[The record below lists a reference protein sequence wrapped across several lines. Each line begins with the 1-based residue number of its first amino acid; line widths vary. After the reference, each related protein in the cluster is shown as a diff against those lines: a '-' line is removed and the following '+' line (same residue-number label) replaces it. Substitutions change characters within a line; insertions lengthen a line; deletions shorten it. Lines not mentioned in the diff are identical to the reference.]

1 MFMPNPITA
10 FDFYKADH
18 RRQYPDGT
26 DMVYS
31 NFTPRSDRLAK
42 VIREQ
47 FDGKIVYAGLQAFLI
62 EFLIIQFAEK
72 FFNLPEEKAVKQFT
86 RRMVT
91 SLGPNNIGE
100 DHIRALHRLG
110 HIPLEIRALPEGSR
124 VNMKV
129 PVFTV
134 KNTLPEF
141 FWLTN
146 AMETVLS
153 MFTWKTCTSATL
165 AYEYRK
171 LLDAYAE
178 KTGTAK
184 EFVQW
189 QGHDFSMRGMSGF
202 DDAMMS
208 GFGHLL
214 SFTGTD
220 TIPAID
226 FAEQYYLADA
236 DMELIG
242 GSVAATEHSV
252 MCMGMA
258 DGEEETFRR
267 LIEDVYP
274 SGIVSIVSDTWDF
287 WKVMTELAPKLKDK
301 IMARDGKVVFRPDSG
316 NPVEILCGI
325 EIPTAKNVEDAAY
338 RLVSSICEETPHGE
352 CGPMDAEAIYLI
364 DGQTHLISVEIEW
377 NRHDKQ
383 YYYEDGWEVVSSNVV
398 ELTAEQKGA
407 VQCLYETFGGTIT
420 DKGYKL
426 LDSHVG
432 LIYGDSITLER
443 AHSILSR
450 LADKG
455 FASGN
460 VVFGI
465 GSYTYEYQT
474 RDTFGFAMKATAGS
488 VNGEVREIFKD
499 PATGDGMKKSAKGFL
514 RVEKQ
519 GNDFILYDQ
528 QTEEQANTGAL
539 ELVFR
544 DGKMMKRQS
553 LAEIR
558 EVLGALV

>member
-1 MFMPNPITA
+1 MYMPNPITA

-47 FDGKIVYAGLQAFLI
+47 FDGKIVFAGLQPFMI
-62 EFLIIQFAEK
+62 EFLIIQFNKK
-72 FFNLPEEKAVKQFT
+72 FFSLPEDEAVAAFT

-91 SLGPNNIGE
+91 SLGPNQIGE
-100 DHIRALHRLG
+100 EHIRALHRLG
-110 HIPLEIRALPEGSR
+110 YLPLEIRALPEGSR
-124 VNMKV
+124 VNIKV

-134 KNTLPEF
+134 KNTLPDF

-153 MFTWKTCTSATL
+153 MFTWKVCTSATL

-171 LLDAYAE
+171 LMDNYAE

-189 QGHDFSMRGMSGF
+189 QCHDFSMRGMSGF
-202 DDAMMS
+202 DDCMMS

-236 DMELIG
+236 MMELIG
-242 GSVAATEHSV
+242 GSVSATEHSV
-252 MCMGMA
+252 MCMGMS

-287 WKVMTELAPKLKDK
+287 WNVMTVLAPKLKDK

-316 NPVEILCGI
+316 DPVKILTGYKVWEGGISDTFEIMDNHYDAVLEGGKFYEVDWEYDQAFGSTAI
-325 EIPTAKNVEDAAY
+325 LGKEITE
-338 RLVSSICEETPHGE
+338 
-352 CGPMDAEAIYLI
+352 AEA
-364 DGQTHLISVEIEW
+364 
-377 NRHDKQ
+377 
-383 YYYEDGWEVVSSNVV
+383 
-398 ELTAEQKGA
+398 KGA

-443 AHSILSR
+443 AQAILSR

-460 VVFGI
+460 VVFGV

-514 RVEKQ
+514 RVEKE
-519 GNDFILYDQ
+519 GNDFVLYDQ

-539 ELVFR
+539 QLVFK
-544 DGKMMKRQS
+544 DSKLIKQWS
-553 LAEIR
+553 LAEVR
-558 EVLGALV
+558 ENLGVL